1 MEEIWKDIE
10 GYEGQYQVSNLGRVK
25 SLNYNRTGIEKI
37 LQLSLCKNGYYE
49 FKTYKN
55 RWLIHRLVWET
66 FNGHIPEGMQV
77 NHINEDKADNRLFN
91 LNLMTPKENTNWGQ
105 ARYKQRK
112 PQLIS
117 VTQYLLDGTP
127 YFTYFSAS
135 DAEKDLGISH
145 SNIIQCCRG
154 NKMHKTAG
162 GYIWK
167 YAKKAG

>member
-1 MEEIWKDIE
+1 MEEWRDIE
-10 GYEGQYQVSNLGRVK
+10 GYEGKYQVSNLGRVK
-25 SLNYNRTGIEKI
+25 SLNYNRTGKEKI
-37 LQLSLCKNGYYE
+37 LQLSLCPNGYYE

-55 RWLIHRLVWET
+55 RWLIHRLVYET
-66 FNGHIPEGMQV
+66 FVGSIPKGMQI
-77 NHINEDKADNRLFN
+77 NHINEAKTDNRLCN

-112 PQLIS
+112 PQLIP

-135 DAEKDLGISH
+135 DAEKDLGIYH

-154 NKMHKTAG
+154 NKRHKTAG

-167 YAKKAG
+167 YAKKVG